1 MIYVWP
7 GDQDGESVL
16 AKCVLHDSRAEVS
29 LWLGAQDQDFPDQQ
43 GGLCSMFP
51 RQRQIAHQL
60 NYLSITL
67 GPNLEF
73 QTSVL

>member
-7 GDQDGESVL
+7 GDQGEESVL
-16 AKCVLHDSRAEVS
+16 AKCVLQSRSVTVVRGMGPRFS
-29 LWLGAQDQDFPDQQ
+29 RSTRWPLLPSFPGIDTAYQ
-43 GGLCSMFP
+43 F
-51 RQRQIAHQL
+51 
-60 NYLSITL
+60 NYPSVTR